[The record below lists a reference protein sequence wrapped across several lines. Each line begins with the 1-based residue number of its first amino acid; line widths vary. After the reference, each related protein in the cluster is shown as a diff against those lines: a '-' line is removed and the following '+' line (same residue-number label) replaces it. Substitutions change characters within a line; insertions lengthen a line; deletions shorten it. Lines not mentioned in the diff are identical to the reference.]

1 MTRMAWLLCVS
12 LGVAALCSPLL
23 VRFPVRLVY
32 NATPSVARGWYAVDA
47 AQSAPS
53 AQSPRV
59 GSVVLVRLP
68 APAALLASHRG
79 YLPAALPIL
88 KRVAAVAPQ
97 RVCVMAQE
105 LRIDGARVA
114 SVRERDGEGRALPVW
129 HQCRRLA
136 EGEIFLLGDA
146 HLVSFDSRYFG
157 AVDASLVLG
166 EALPLWTWSTP

>member
-1 MTRMAWLLCVS
+1 MTRMAWLLCASV
-12 LGVAALCSPLL
+12 GVVALCSPLL
-23 VRFPVRLVY
+23 GRFPVRLVY
-32 NATPSVARGWYAVDA
+32 NATPSIALGWYAVDA

-53 AQSPRV
+53 AQTPRV
-59 GSVVLVRLP
+59 GSIVLAHLP

-97 RVCVMAQE
+97 QVCVTAQE
-105 LRIDGARVA
+105 LRIDGVRVA

-129 HQCRRLA
+129 HHCRRLA

-146 HLVSFDSRYFG
+146 QFVSFDSRYFG
-157 AVDASLVLG
+157 ALDAASVLG
-166 EALPLWTWSTP
+166 AARPLWTWSPP